1 MMAQKMKVF
10 DLVCGM
16 ELAAEG
22 VRYASEHKG
31 ETYYF
36 CSASCKK
43 HFDDD
48 PQKYAGAKE

>member
-1 MMAQKMKVF
+1 MASTNEKAF

-16 ELAAEG
+16 ELNLATITHAVE
-22 VRYASEHKG
+22 RKG

-43 HFDDD
+43 HFEEN
-48 PQKYAGAKE
+48 PKQYLGE